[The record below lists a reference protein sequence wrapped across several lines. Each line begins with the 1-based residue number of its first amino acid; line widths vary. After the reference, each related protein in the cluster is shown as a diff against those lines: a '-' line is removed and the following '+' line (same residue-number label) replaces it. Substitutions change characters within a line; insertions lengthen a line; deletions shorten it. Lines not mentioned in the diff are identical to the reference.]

1 VPVLTSETARVVAAK
16 LPAIPVVRRVS
27 QAVAMLDA
35 VLMPQGWLRYYSFA
49 AEWTGSG
56 WALAHMRNGQGDD
69 YLVAFT
75 PEGAFIKGFAHESA
89 MSPWTFHPPHPW
101 PGMTETVPA
110 EFAACFHEPAFSMED
125 TTFCIWRRN
134 QDPAW
139 QTAFIAYPDSPYADG
154 AGELLHLLVDP
165 RPAAYQAWAEDY
177 YQRPV
182 DLAAVARVYDLRLLT
197 PRLVAALNP
206 ERALEEL
213 LPEQREIG
221 YPSQ

>member
-1 VPVLTSETARVVAAK
+1 VPVLASETARVVAAK

-35 VLMPQGWLRYYSFA
+35 VLMPEAWLRYYSFA
-49 AEWTGSG
+49 ADWNGSG
-56 WALAHMRNGQGDD
+56 WSLAQMRNGQGDD
-69 YLVAFT
+69 YLIAFT
-75 PEGAFIKGFAHESA
+75 PEGAFIKGFAHDSA
-89 MSPWTFHPPHPW
+89 MSPWSFYPPHPW
-101 PGMTETVPA
+101 RGLTETVPT
-110 EFAACFHEPAFSMED
+110 EFAACLHEPAFSMED

-139 QTAFIAYPDSPYADG
+139 QTGFIAYPDSPYADG

-165 RPAAYQAWAEDY
+165 ARPPTRHGRRTTTSA
-177 YQRPV
+177 PV
-182 DLAAVARVYDLRLLT
+182 DLAAVARVYDLHLLT
-197 PRLVAALNP
+197 PSLVAALNP

>member
-1 VPVLTSETARVVAAK
+1 MFTSETARRVAAK

-35 VLMPQGWLRYYSFA
+35 VLMPEAWLRYYSFA
-49 AEWTGSG
+49 ADWDGNG
-56 WALAHMRNGQGDD
+56 WALAQMRNGQGDD

-75 PEGAFIKGFAHESA
+75 HDGAFVKGFAHDSA
-89 MSPWTFHPPHPW
+89 MSPWSFRSPHPW
-101 PGMTETVPA
+101 PGVTETVPA
-110 EFAACFHEPAFSMED
+110 EFAPCLHEPTSSMKD
-125 TTFCIWRRN
+125 ITFAIWRRN
-134 QDPAW
+134 HDPAW
-139 QTAFIAYPDSPYADG
+139 QTGLIRYPDSPYADG

-182 DLAAVARVYDLRLLT
+182 DLAAVARVYDLQPLT

-206 ERALEEL
+206 DCALGEL
-213 LPEQREIG
+213 APEQREIG
-221 YPSQ
+221 WPSP

>member
-1 VPVLTSETARVVAAK
+1 VPVFTSETARVVAAK
-16 LPAIPVVRRVS
+16 LPAMPVVRRVS

-35 VLMPQGWLRYYSFA
+35 VLMPEGGLRYYSF
-49 AEWTGSG
+49 EVDWGGSG
-56 WALAHMRNGQGDD
+56 WALAQMRNGLGDD

-89 MSPWTFHPPHPW
+89 MSPWTFRSPRPW
-101 PGMTETVPA
+101 PGLTETVPA
-110 EFAACFHEPAFSMED
+110 EFAACLHEPAFSMKE
-125 TTFCIWRRN
+125 TTFCIWRRT

-139 QTAFIAYPDSPYADG
+139 HTAFIAYPDSPYADG

-165 RPAAYQAWAEDY
+165 RPAAYQAWAEGC

-182 DLAAVARVYDLRLLT
+182 DLAAVARVYDLQPLT

-206 ERALEEL
+206 ERVLEEL
-213 LPEQREIG
+213 APDQDEIG
-221 YPSQ
+221 YPSP

>member
-1 VPVLTSETARVVAAK
+1 
-16 LPAIPVVRRVS
+16 
-27 QAVAMLDA
+27 
-35 VLMPQGWLRYYSFA
+35 LRYYSFA
-49 AEWTGSG
+49 ADWNGSG
-56 WALAHMRNGQGDD
+56 WALAQMRNGQGDD

-101 PGMTETVPA
+101 PGVTGTVPT
-110 EFAACFHEPAFSMED
+110 EFAACLHEPAFSMED

-139 QTAFIAYPDSPYADG
+139 HTGFIAYPESPYADG

-177 YQRPV
+177 YQHPV
-182 DLAAVARVYDLRLLT
+182 DLAAVARVYDLQPLT

-206 ERALEEL
+206 GRAPEEL
-213 LPEQREIG
+213 LPDQRDRARPEG
-221 YPSQ
+221 CARAQWARASL

>member
-1 VPVLTSETARVVAAK
+1 
-16 LPAIPVVRRVS
+16 
-27 QAVAMLDA
+27 
-35 VLMPQGWLRYYSFA
+35 
-49 AEWTGSG
+49 
-56 WALAHMRNGQGDD
+56 
-69 YLVAFT
+69 
-75 PEGAFIKGFAHESA
+75 
-89 MSPWTFHPPHPW
+89 
-101 PGMTETVPA
+101 MTETVPA
-110 EFAACFHEPAFSMED
+110 EFAACLHEPAFLMED

-139 QTAFIAYPDSPYADG
+139 QTGFIACPDSPYADG

-165 RPAAYQAWAEDY
+165 RPAAYQAWADDY

-182 DLAAVARVYDLRLLT
+182 DLTVVARVYDLQLLT